1 MGNVSLDVVG
11 MGRGSWEGRGWTNLE
26 IKLEISAGQNRMY
39 VLLLKHARTFILF

>member
-1 MGNVSLDVVG
+1 MWLVWG
-11 MGRGSWEGRGWTNLE
+11 MGSWEGQKGWTDLE